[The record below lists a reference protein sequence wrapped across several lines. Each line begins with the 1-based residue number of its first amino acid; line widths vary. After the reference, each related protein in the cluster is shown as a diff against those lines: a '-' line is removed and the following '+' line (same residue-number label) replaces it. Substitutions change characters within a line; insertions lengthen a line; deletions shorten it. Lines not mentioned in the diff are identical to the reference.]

1 MLDHLLEKD
10 AAFLEEELVQ
20 TSTGPRGCEFHQ
32 HHPNDYKNEDGSYRG
47 TTADPLLLGHG
58 PEYFKDYKHAR
69 LWLVLYMCFY
79 YLVWSAA
86 ELMYMCFYY
95 LVWSAAKLMYISFGT
110 YRLNMHWVLLLFVL
124 SKHMLFF
131 VFLLVGLIG
140 IAVAPRA
147 TLKALYRS
155 EVELYGCAAH
165 FELHTRELPG
175 QQSERTF
182 VLALP
187 VFSFTLVV
195 LELVSAFY
203 GDVGFLLKCLALIL
217 AFHVVPNPWE

>member
-1 MLDHLLEKD
+1 MLDHAALLEKGV
-10 AAFLEEELVQ
+10 VQ
-20 TSTGPRGCEFHQ
+20 TSTGPRGCKFHQ
-32 HHPNDYKNEDGSYRG
+32 HRPDDYMNEDGSYRG
-47 TTADPLLLGHG
+47 TNANPLLGLGHG
-58 PEYFKDYKHAR
+58 PEDFKEYNHAR
-69 LWLVLYMCFY
+69 LRLVLYMCFY
-79 YLVWSAA
+79 YLVWS
-86 ELMYMCFYY
+86 
-95 LVWSAAKLMYISFGT
+95 VTKLIYISFGS
-110 YRLNMHWVLLLFVL
+110 YRLNMQWVLVLFIL

-155 EVELYGCAAH
+155 ETELYGCAAH
-165 FELHTRELPG
+165 FERHARELPG
-175 QQSERTF
+175 QQSQRTF

-187 VFSFTLVV
+187 VFFFTLVV
-195 LELVSAFY
+195 LELVSTFY